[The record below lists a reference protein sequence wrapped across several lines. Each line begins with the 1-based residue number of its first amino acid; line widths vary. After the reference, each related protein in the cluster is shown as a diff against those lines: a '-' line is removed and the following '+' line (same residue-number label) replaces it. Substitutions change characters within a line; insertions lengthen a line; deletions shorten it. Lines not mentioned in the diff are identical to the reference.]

1 MATNTQSLYLDGVGA
16 VDVRLDEYGVGQP
29 YLLLHGGA
37 GPDSTAHFAELLGT
51 TKPARA
57 LNPTH
62 PGFGG
67 TTRPEALTT
76 IQQLA
81 HLYVTLVD
89 HLGLEDVT
97 VVGNSVGGWIAAE
110 AALLGSPRISGVV
123 LIDAVGIQVPGHPVA
138 DFFSLSMDQV
148 FTLAFH
154 NPDRF
159 RVDPTTLPPGA
170 QAIAAGNRAAL
181 IAYAETGMSDPTL
194 LERLSTLDTATLVL
208 WGESDGIA
216 DPEYGRAYARAIP
229 RARFQLLKETGH
241 QPQMET
247 PEQVLKAI
255 WGSSETDL
263 SSVAG

>member
-1 MATNTQSLYLDGVGA
+1 MTTTTRTLHLDGVGPVA
-16 VDVRLDEYGVGQP
+16 VNVDEHGEGQP
-29 YLLLHGGA
+29 FLLLHGGA
-37 GPDSTAHFAELLGT
+37 GPDSTGHFAELLAS

-67 TTRPEALTT
+67 TFRPESLST
-76 IQQLA
+76 IRQLA
-81 HLYVTLVD
+81 ALYVALVD
-89 HLGLEDVT
+89 ELDLEGVT

-110 AALLGSPRISGVV
+110 VALLGSPRVSGVV
-123 LIDAVGIQVPGHPVA
+123 LIDPVGIQVQGHPIA

-148 FTLAFH
+148 LALAFH

-159 RVDPTTLPPGA
+159 RFDPTTLPPAA

-181 IAYAETGMSDPTL
+181 AAYAGTAMSDPTL
-194 LERLSTLDTATLVL
+194 LGRLSALEIPTLVL
-208 WGESDGIA
+208 WGESDRIA

-229 RARFQLLKETGH
+229 KARFQLLKDTGH

-247 PEQVLKAI
+247 PEQVLQAM
-255 WGSSETDL
+255 WDYAETF
-263 SSVAG
+263 SSVTG